1 MGHPKNHGS
10 RSKKCNSKLLPT
22 EKSGQLWIVNNFL
35 NTDTMSRL
43 LKYLFVIS
51 TFILLATGC
60 DLNFSPLNQISD
72 ADVWEDQQ
80 LIEAYINDMYDG
92 LDHGYR
98 ENMLESVTDNASY
111 LPCGADN
118 YVRGRSE
125 ERRVGKDCKCA
136 WTRA

>member
-51 TFILLATGC
+51 TFILLATGF

-72 ADVWEDQQ
+72 ADVCEHQQ
-80 LIEAYINDMYDG
+80 LIEAYINDMSDG
-92 LDHGYR
+92 LHHGYR
-98 ENMLESVTDNASY
+98 AHTLDSLPDIASY
-111 LPCGADN
+111 LPGCAD
-118 YVRGRSE
+118 
-125 ERRVGKDCKCA
+125 
-136 WTRA
+136 T